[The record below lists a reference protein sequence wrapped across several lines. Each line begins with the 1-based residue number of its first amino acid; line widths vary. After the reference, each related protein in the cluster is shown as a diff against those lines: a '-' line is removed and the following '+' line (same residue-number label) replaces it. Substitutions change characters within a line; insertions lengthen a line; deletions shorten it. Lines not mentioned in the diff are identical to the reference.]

1 MAQDLDDL
9 DFSSPKEQKAIYDS
23 SGTQAFF
30 GAAGKTET
38 HMQGAKLFSAGEHG
52 DKMYL
57 LIAGDVALSVGGK
70 AIDTIRK
77 GEIFGEMSAIS
88 GQPRT
93 ADASAKTPCQ
103 VMSLDRKQFLAALRS
118 QPEFSLNLMHMMIS
132 RLRLTLAT
140 LKMRGALKGQDAG
153 HEGRVMDFAALNVM
167 MRALGEKARMHYPLN
182 RTIITEGTAGIFM
195 YVVIEGNVVISIQ
208 QKVVERVGPG
218 GVFGELALIDQGT
231 RAASAV
237 AASDCTLLAVDRNSF
252 LDLVRK
258 RPEIGVELLKN
269 LSERL
274 RYLTALRK

>member
-1 MAQDLDDL
+1 MEDL
-9 DFSSPKEQKAIYDS
+9 DFSAPKEQKAIYDPAS
-23 SGTQAFF
+23 AQAFF
-30 GAAGKTET
+30 SAAGKTET
-38 HMQGAKLFSAGEHG
+38 LRQGMALFAAGDSG

-57 LIAGDVALSVGGK
+57 LIAGDVTLSAGGK
-70 AIDTIRK
+70 TIDTIRK

-88 GQPRT
+88 GQPRS
-93 ADASAKTPCQ
+93 ASAAAKSPCQ
-103 VMSLDRKQFLAALRS
+103 VLSLDRKQFLAALRS
-118 QPEFSLNLMHMMIS
+118 QPEFSLNLMNMMIS

-140 LKMRGALKGQDAG
+140 LRVRGGIKGEDAG

-167 MRALGEKARMHYPLN
+167 MRALGDKARMHYPLN

-195 YVVIEGNVVISIQ
+195 YVVIEGSVTISIQ
-208 QKVVERVGPG
+208 SKVVERVGPG
-218 GVFGELALIDQGT
+218 GVFGELALIDQGA

>member
-1 MAQDLDDL
+1 MEDL
-9 DFSSPKEQKAIYDS
+9 DFSSLKDTKAGYDQA
-23 SGTQAFF
+23 GAQAFF
-30 GAAGKTET
+30 SAAGKTET
-38 HMQGAKLFSAGEHG
+38 YLQGAKVFAAGEQG

-57 LIAGDVALSVGGK
+57 LIAGDVALSAAGK
-70 AIDTIRK
+70 SIDTIRK

-88 GQPRT
+88 GRPRT
-93 ADASAKTPCQ
+93 ADASAKSACQ
-103 VMSLDRKQFLAALRS
+103 VISLDRKQFLAALRS
-118 QPEFSLNLMHMMIS
+118 QPEFSLNLMNMMIS
-132 RLRLTLAT
+132 RIRLTLAT
-140 LKMRGALKGQDAG
+140 LKMRGGLAAKDAG
-153 HEGRVMDFAALNVM
+153 NEGRVMDFAALNVM
-167 MRALGEKARMHYPLN
+167 MRALGEKARMHYPVN
-182 RTIITEGTAGIFM
+182 RTIITEGTAGVFM
-195 YVVIEGNVVISIQ
+195 YAVIEGSVVISIQ

-218 GVFGELALIDQGT
+218 GVFGELALIDQGA